1 MFWFDPKFSHE
12 LEIKLDEPKNN
23 VGNVNAI
30 LLFEAQ
36 EQIRVFLSLQKW
48 SLFSGHIWNKAA
60 LGSEWR
66 T

>member
-36 EQIRVFLSLQKW
+36 EQIRVFLSLQK
-48 SLFSGHIWNKAA
+48 
-60 LGSEWR
+60 
-66 T
+66 